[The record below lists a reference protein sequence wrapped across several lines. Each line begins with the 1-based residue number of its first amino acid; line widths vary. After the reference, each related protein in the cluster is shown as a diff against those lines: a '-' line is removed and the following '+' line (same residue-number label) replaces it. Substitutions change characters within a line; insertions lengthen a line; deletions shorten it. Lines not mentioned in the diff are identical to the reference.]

1 MFGYISINRPELK
14 VKELDEYMSF
24 YCGLC
29 HSLRGQF
36 GVRGQ
41 LSLSYDLT
49 FLEML
54 LTGLYE
60 PETTQTR
67 CKCIFHPMEKRWKK
81 ENACM
86 EYVADMNLLLTY
98 LKCQDDW
105 KDEKKTSRLLYG
117 AAIQKNYR
125 ELVQKYP
132 GKAERLKQQFE
143 MLDRAEQRNSEDID
157 LLSGCFGRI
166 LAEIFVYREDEWK
179 PIMQQIGFMLGK
191 FVYIMDAYEDVE
203 KDEKNHCFNPF
214 IVKCKTEGFDDWVKD
229 VLTLTASS
237 CAREFEKLPI
247 ILDVEILRNIL
258 YSGIWTRY
266 EQVREKRTAESKE
279 KGTAVSKEK
288 RTAVSK

>member
-1 MFGYISINRPELK
+1 
-14 VKELDEYMSF
+14 
-24 YCGLC
+24 
-29 HSLRGQF
+29 
-36 GVRGQ
+36 
-41 LSLSYDLT
+41 
-49 FLEML
+49 
-54 LTGLYE
+54 
-60 PETTQTR
+60 
-67 CKCIFHPMEKRWKK
+67 
-81 ENACM
+81 
-86 EYVADMNLLLTY
+86 
-98 LKCQDDW
+98 
-105 KDEKKTSRLLYG
+105 
-117 AAIQKNYR
+117 
-125 ELVQKYP
+125 
-132 GKAERLKQQFE
+132 